1 MFPSVRIADELS
13 EEDKLGSGN
22 KEESRFCL
30 NYCMKVLS
38 AVVSKHHRKIILGV
52 GEIQSHIFE
61 KFGMFIRYP
70 MERVK
75 LVEYLSLQL
84 RSEIKV

>member
-38 AVVSKHHRKIILGV
+38 AIVSKHHRKIILGV
-52 GEIQSHIFE
+52 GDTKSHFE

-84 RSEIKV
+84 RSIKV

>member
-13 EEDKLGSGN
+13 EEDKLGSGI

-30 NYCMKVLS
+30 NYCMKGIVCNCLY
-38 AVVSKHHRKIILGV
+38 KHHRKIILGV

-61 KFGMFIRYP
+61 ILGCVLDIQWN
-70 MERVK
+70 VSSW
-75 LVEYLSLQL
+75 LNT
-84 RSEIKV
+84 